1 MEQKPWQIV
10 SMESIII
17 SMETIP
23 LNNDALPSK
32 LESHLGYWLRR
43 VSSAVSGAFASA
55 LQEKQASVAEW
66 VLLRELHERGQA
78 APGELADCLGLTRGA
93 VSKIVDKL
101 DAKGWVQTE
110 AKEGDNRFRL
120 LSLTRAGR
128 RNLPVLAEI
137 ADQND
142 AHYFDCLSSR
152 EKSVLRALL
161 IKLADHNHIHDV
173 PTE

>member
-1 MEQKPWQIV
+1 
-10 SMESIII
+10 
-17 SMETIP
+17 METNATHTRQ
-23 LNNDALPSK
+23 LSE

-43 VSSAVSGAFASA
+43 VSNAVSGAFARA
-55 LQEKQASVAEW
+55 LQEKQTSVAEW
-66 VLLRELHERGQA
+66 VLLRELHERGQM
-78 APGELADCLGLTRGA
+78 APGELADSLGLTRGA

-101 DAKGWVQTE
+101 DAKGWIQTE
-110 AKEGDNRFRL
+110 AKEGDSRFRL

-142 AHYFDCLSSR
+142 ARYFDCLSER
-152 EKSVLRALL
+152 EKSTLRELL
-161 IKLADHNHIHDV
+161 AKLAEHHHLHDV

>member
-1 MEQKPWQIV
+1 MET
-10 SMESIII
+10 IID
-17 SMETIP
+17 SMETNVARAQQ
-23 LNNDALPSK
+23 LSQ

-43 VSSAVSGAFASA
+43 VSNAVSGTFARA
-55 LQEKQASVAEW
+55 LQEKQTSVAEW
-66 VLLRELHERGQA
+66 VLLRELHERGQT
-78 APGELADCLGLTRGA
+78 APGELADSLGLTRGA

-101 DAKGWVQTE
+101 DAKGWVKTE

-128 RNLPVLAEI
+128 RSLPLLAEI

-142 AHYFDCLSSR
+142 GRYFDCLSAR
-152 EKSVLRALL
+152 EKSTLREVLV
-161 IKLADHNHIHDV
+161 KLAYHNQILDV

>member
-1 MEQKPWQIV
+1 
-10 SMESIII
+10 
-17 SMETIP
+17 METNEANTRQ
-23 LNNDALPSK
+23 LNQ

-43 VSSAVSGAFASA
+43 VSNAVSGTFARA
-55 LQEKQASVAEW
+55 LQEKQTSVAEW
-66 VLLRELHERGQA
+66 VLLRELHERGQS

-101 DAKGWVQTE
+101 DAKGWIQTE
-110 AKEGDNRFRL
+110 AKEGDSRFRL

-137 ADQND
+137 ANRND
-142 AHYFDCLSSR
+142 ARYFDCLSAT
-152 EKSVLRALL
+152 EKSTLRELL
-161 IKLADHNHIHDV
+161 AKLTENNCIHDV

>member
-1 MEQKPWQIV
+1 
-10 SMESIII
+10 
-17 SMETIP
+17 METNAANTQP
-23 LNNDALPSK
+23 LAQ

-43 VSSAVSGAFASA
+43 VSNAVSGAFARA
-55 LQEKQASVAEW
+55 LQEKQTSVAEW

-78 APGELADCLGLTRGA
+78 APGELAVSLGLTRGA

-101 DAKGWVQTE
+101 EAKGWIQTE
-110 AKEGDNRFRL
+110 AKEDDSRFRL

-128 RNLPVLAEI
+128 RSLPVLAEI

-142 AHYFDCLSSR
+142 ARYFDCLSAR
-152 EKSVLRALL
+152 EKSTLRKLL
-161 IKLADHNHIHDV
+161 TKLADHNHIHDV